1 MRSEEVEFGTAG
13 LPRRRPLRHDT
24 GRRRP
29 MLNKDRNSAD
39 KYPSGIRADH
49 LAIGFERADKL
60 VFSRLAELAQENHD
74 LRAELDLLRG
84 RP

>member
-39 KYPSGIRADH
+39 KYPSGIRAENG
-49 LAIGFERADKL
+49 LVFVRADKL
-60 VFSRLAELAQENHD
+60 VFSRLTALAAENDA
-74 LRAELDLLRG
+74 LRSELDILRG
-84 RP
+84 RS